1 MINKNNK
8 FLILFFLIIIG
19 VYFLVDIICKP
30 CSQQI
35 DTFNISSK
43 YYFSQNTSNIY
54 TKDISAS
61 NVWLDY
67 YTNDLKTKDN
77 KTLNDMSTSFNINSI
92 SSKNNLLFVIDMQYD
107 FCDPNGNFYVKEGEQ
122 TVNPIKDLIDVWKGP
137 IIASID
143 YHPPGHCS
151 FIDTNYLPHCSGPF
165 PSHCTW
171 SSSGARIHS
180 DISKSLKIKNAIYV
194 YKGFLNNIDSFGAV
208 KYNFTNYPCNRII
221 DCSMT
226 GGYLLGDSDS
236 DFKNLN
242 YPDNSYMINV
252 QKNIINNNNTS
263 YKSIDDYINTRLQNI
278 DKIFVVGLAGDF
290 CVLDTVKNLKNIFTK
305 EIYYVINYTRV
316 AWIPG
321 EDNKSK
327 LNFKGGHFLT
337 PPDTIAELG
346 ESLCKIVINM

>member
-8 FLILFFLIIIG
+8 LLILFFLIIIG

-30 CSQQI
+30 CSHQI

-43 YYFSQNTSNIY
+43 YYFAQNTSNIY

-61 NVWLDY
+61 NVWLNY
-67 YTNDLKTKDN
+67 YIKTLKTNDN
-77 KTLNDMSTSFNINSI
+77 ISLNDLSKSFDKNSI
-92 SSKNNLLFVIDMQYD
+92 SSINNLLFVIDMQYD
-107 FCDPNGNFYVKEGEQ
+107 FCNPNGNFYVKEGEQ
-122 TVNPIKDLIDVWKGP
+122 TVNPIKNLIDTWDGP
-137 IIASID
+137 IVASID

-180 DISKSLKIKNAIYV
+180 DISESLQNKNAIYV

-242 YPDNSYMINV
+242 YPDNNNMINV
-252 QKNIINNNNTS
+252 QNNIIKNNNTS
-263 YKSIDDYINTRLQNI
+263 YISIDEYINMKLVNI

-290 CVLDTVKNLKNIFTK
+290 CVLDTVKNLKNIFTDK

-321 EDNKSK
+321 KNNNNSN
-327 LNFKGGHFLT
+327 LNFNGGHFLT

-346 ESLCKIVINM
+346 KSLCKIE